1 MRIKTYPV
9 KPKPVIDSQ
18 LSAVH
23 PPARAGGR
31 RRVGR
36 LLAVLLVLA
45 VGGAAYY
52 GARWPLRLNS
62 NWEITQTISLTRPD
76 SLSLSAD
83 GELKYVTLETV
94 PGLLVELTPD
104 GPKTVF
110 GDFLKPDSLLVLP
123 DTIIVTEEDVDGRVM
138 AFNRSTA
145 KLRVLARLDNPE
157 GILLRADGSLVVALD
172 TPAGRL
178 MILRNDA
185 EPELLVEGLNQP
197 EGLCNLPDGRIGI
210 AESGTGRILAHGP
223 KGLEVLA
230 DDLDGIDQLACGADG
245 SLWAVLSQVRSGELI
260 RIQDGRRRTI
270 ARHLRQPQG
279 IALAPDGSVYIAE
292 TRANRVL
299 RLQAR

>member
-76 SLSLSAD
+76 SLSLGAD
-83 GELKYVTLETV
+83 GELQYVTLETV

-138 AFNRSTA
+138 ALTGR
-145 KLRVLARLDNPE
+145 LRNCAFWLGWTIRRVFCCAPMAVWWWPWTR
-157 GILLRADGSLVVALD
+157 R
-172 TPAGRL
+172 PAG
-178 MILRNDA
+178 
-185 EPELLVEGLNQP
+185 
-197 EGLCNLPDGRIGI
+197 
-210 AESGTGRILAHGP
+210 
-223 KGLEVLA
+223 
-230 DDLDGIDQLACGADG
+230 
-245 SLWAVLSQVRSGELI
+245 
-260 RIQDGRRRTI
+260 
-270 ARHLRQPQG
+270 
-279 IALAPDGSVYIAE
+279 
-292 TRANRVL
+292 
-299 RLQAR
+299 